1 MKISFELKIRY
12 DNEGACARTDLFSE
26 ILEIADNLD
35 DDEKLGFDRKSF
47 GEVIFYLYLLA
58 FAKSVEYGD
67 SWQKRGEIRGPI
79 SNMDRKYDRVM
90 NSIERWIST
99 GKNDP
104 RARIDGSG
112 DLAVY
117 TLLYLSTF
125 LKEHYPEDYKRWWN
139 DELQVYIDRY
149 RPLRS
154 VAKET
159 EEDLSAPK
167 VA

>member
-1 MKISFELKIRY
+1 MKIKFELNIGYEKE
-12 DNEGACARTDLFSE
+12 DNPEGCTDHCDRFADTIE
-26 ILEIADNLD
+26 IPDKLD
-35 DDEKLGFDRKSF
+35 RDDILGFDRKSF
-47 GEVIFYLYLLA
+47 GEAIFYLYILA

-79 SNMDRKYDRVM
+79 SNIDRKYDRVM

-104 RARIDGSG
+104 WARIDGSA

-125 LKEHYPEDYKRWWN
+125 LKKHYPEDYMRWWHE
-139 DELQVYIDRY
+139 ELQAYINRY
-149 RPLRS
+149 RPLHA
-154 VAKET
+154 VE
-159 EEDLSAPK
+159 K